1 MLKIKRTNLE
11 SEYEV
16 IGHKWDGYGDG
27 VVTAIY
33 IHKSCGGDWWTETY
47 SGSVHDTLRECKAFL
62 FELLNTNGEVA

>member
-16 IGHKWDGYGDG
+16 IGHKWDGYGNG
-27 VVTAIY
+27 VVTAIH
-33 IHKSCGGDWWTETY
+33 IHKGYCGGWTETY
-47 SGSVHDTLRECKAFL
+47 SGSVHSTLRECKWFL